1 MDPREL
7 AILEEI
13 EAELTESDARFAA
26 RMAAGPSPTLAYRLW
41 LTATTMV
48 GVVLVMMFPA
58 NILFGV
64 AGYMVLVAAG
74 TTILRH
80 RKARTDDESLLSAFH
95 RLTAGLFRNTTP
107 ATQDSSEY

>member
-1 MDPREL
+1 
-7 AILEEI
+7 
-13 EAELTESDARFAA
+13 
-26 RMAAGPSPTLAYRLW
+26 
-41 LTATTMV
+41 
-48 GVVLVMMFPA
+48 
-58 NILFGV
+58 
-64 AGYMVLVAAG
+64 MVLVAAG

>member
-13 EAELTESDARFAA
+13 EAELTVSDARFAA

-41 LTATTMV
+41 LTATTMI
-48 GVVLVMMFPA
+48 GVVLVMMFPV

-74 TTILRH
+74 TTILQHH
-80 RKARTDDESLLSAFH
+80 RSKTKDESLLSVFH
-95 RLTAGLFRNTTP
+95 RLTAGLFRNTSP
-107 ATQDSSEY
+107 AAPDSSDY